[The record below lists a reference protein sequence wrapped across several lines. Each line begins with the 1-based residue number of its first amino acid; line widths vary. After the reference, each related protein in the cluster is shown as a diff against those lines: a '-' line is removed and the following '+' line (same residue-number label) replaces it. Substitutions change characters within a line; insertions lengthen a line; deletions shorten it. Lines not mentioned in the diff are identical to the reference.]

1 MSILDFVLE
10 LYFLFT
16 IFLLVVSQNLL
27 AEFYQQLN
35 SDPSCSNAIKTFE
48 EIMYS
53 IIEDVQKYKH
63 DIRLLEEKVE
73 ASFKKFVVLF
83 LN

>member
-1 MSILDFVLE
+1 MFLFFVKFLFVL
-10 LYFLFT
+10 
-16 IFLLVVSQNLL
+16 SQNLL
-27 AEFYQQLN
+27 AEFYQQLS

-73 ASFKKFVVLF
+73 ASFKKFVILF
-83 LN
+83 FF

>member
-1 MSILDFVLE
+1 MLSFIPF
-10 LYFLFT
+10 
-16 IFLLVVSQNLL
+16 SQNLL

-53 IIEDVQKYKH
+53 IIDDVQKYKH

-73 ASFKKFVVLF
+73 YSFKK
-83 LN
+83 